1 MHQRWEKT
9 IKRFEN
15 FFHLVM
21 KSVAHYLFQC
31 ILWFTLIKKVIKT
44 GHVRRISEVF
54 NGSGTNQY
62 LYFPLILSYFC
73 RTSENPKAPSFK
85 GQPEFPSVRNNPG
98 FIGLEKKHTG
108 LRCVFVSG
116 ILGPNSTPF

>member
-1 MHQRWEKT
+1 
-9 IKRFEN
+9 
-15 FFHLVM
+15 M

-98 FIGLEKKHTG
+98 FNPGKKPYWFKVCICFRNPRTE
-108 LRCVFVSG
+108 
-116 ILGPNSTPF
+116 

>member
-31 ILWFTLIKKVIKT
+31 ILWFTLIIKVTKT
-44 GHVRRISEVF
+44 GHVRKISKVF
-54 NGSGTNQY
+54 DGSGTNQY
-62 LYFPLILSYFC
+62 LYFPLILSYIFVVLVKPH
-73 RTSENPKAPSFK
+73 RLKVNLSSL
-85 GQPEFPSVRNNPG
+85 V
-98 FIGLEKKHTG
+98 LEIIPD
-108 LRCVFVSG
+108 S
-116 ILGPNSTPF
+116 